1 MPQASRQAIAGRLGA
16 LTSWANTVD
25 RTARTRSARAKSPSN
40 VEYHLERLDPERFAD
55 ATDAQRVA
63 AAESARRAH
72 FAAMALKSAHARRRG
87 GNDAPAA

>member
-55 ATDAQRVA
+55 ATEAQKLA
-63 AAESARRAH
+63 AADAARRAY
-72 FAAMALKSAHARRRG
+72 FAELAMRSAQARRRG
-87 GNDAPAA
+87 GDAA